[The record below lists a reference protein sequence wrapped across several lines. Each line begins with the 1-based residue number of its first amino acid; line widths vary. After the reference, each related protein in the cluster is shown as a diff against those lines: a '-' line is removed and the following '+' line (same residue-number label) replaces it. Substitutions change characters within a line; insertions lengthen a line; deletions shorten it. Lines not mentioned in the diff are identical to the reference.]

1 MKKRERKLEK
11 EQQKRR
17 KKTKK
22 RKASS
27 RITRIRDRVKKYRD
41 IKTLEKRA
49 IEIKWEIMRKIYSQT
64 DRKNQWESR
73 K

>member
-1 MKKRERKLEK
+1 M

-17 KKTKK
+17 RKTKK